1 MSEGKIDR
9 FQKTA
14 EAKYTDIVPLIK
26 QHLESLGRNIEKN
39 ISQIYLLEVMTTQNA
54 LSVFYWF

>member
-14 EAKYTDIVPLIK
+14 EAKCTDIVPLIK